1 MVMQS
6 RTHAHS
12 TSAPL
17 RPADLPHTM
26 TSAAPMSSHAQ
37 QAAQDNLGASS
48 LQATPLNV
56 GDCFSSTE
64 LLRGAAER
72 VMLSQGRTMVSDQRA
87 TGSKS
92 KLYLCAGAIIVA
104 KEKGVKGCQAHV
116 RAYRRAN
123 KEWRITQCSFVHE
136 NCAGGK
142 KKPSLRALAAEG
154 AVVVNGIR
162 KITSPGIV
170 KMLKGAYGVELKA
183 HTANRL
189 KRKVFGVTEEALSE
203 GYQRLNSYL
212 ANPCSEQPGNGTQLR
227 GG

>member
-48 LQATPLNV
+48 LQAAPLNV

-64 LLRGAAER
+64 LLRDAAER

-87 TGSKS
+87 TGEKMDDAPPIAREDERAESESENSSSASSK
-92 KLYLCAGAIIVA
+92 
-104 KEKGVKGCQAHV
+104 E
-116 RAYRRAN
+116 
-123 KEWRITQCSFVHE
+123 
-136 NCAGGK
+136 
-142 KKPSLRALAAEG
+142 
-154 AVVVNGIR
+154 
-162 KITSPGIV
+162 
-170 KMLKGAYGVELKA
+170 YGTYKAPRLEVE
-183 HTANRL
+183 
-189 KRKVFGVTEEALSE
+189 EEH
-203 GYQRLNSYL
+203 R
-212 ANPCSEQPGNGTQLR
+212 TQLKMPR
-227 GG
+227 VEFWVLLQPLVAAVPYTFRIP